1 MSSSS
6 RVSPRPRPPLSGTDG
21 LLRALEEVVGD
32 PHFVPPVLPSV
43 AFRLQE
49 LIARGESRVGEV
61 ISVIETDPLV
71 AADLLRVAQS
81 PFYARR
87 RPPANLQ
94 DAILLLGFEEVR
106 NLVWQIGL
114 SGKVFRAAAF
124 QATMA
129 SLRRHSVATAHLA
142 RLVGSAA
149 SQDLEDIFLAG
160 LLHDA
165 GLAVSLVAVADRQE
179 DIPPE
184 VTTAEMDA
192 VLHEF
197 HEGAGAILGALWEL
211 ASPLC
216 EVLTDHHGAG
226 PQGPSRLAACVV
238 VGQSLANAHGAFVR
252 HEDGTPYSTDPP
264 EVVADARR
272 ALGLTDDDTFES
284 LAVDARILLDE
295 LPFA

>member
-1 MSSSS
+1 VKRSWFLLVLTGVLAGGDLA
-6 RVSPRPRPPLSGTDG
+6 RAEWGEFFEAEVPFHATTLDAREAAPGNLTPRAIVLH
-21 LLRALEEVVGD
+21 VGKGF
-32 PHFVPPVLPSV
+32 HV
-43 AFRLQE
+43 AF
-49 LIARGESRVGEV
+49 
-61 ISVIETDPLV
+61 DP
-71 AADLLRVAQS
+71 DLLRVAQS